1 MKAICDGQ
9 STRQQVVQQNL
20 DQYRAVFN
28 RTGQNMD
35 VLKAVSQITPP
46 CLCSRIAY
54 VGVLG
59 DQEVRARRSESRLS
73 AFARSP
79 RMTLGKRACQRLG

>member
-1 MKAICDGQ
+1 MEVQMKAICDGQ
-9 STRQQVVQQNL
+9 TTRQQVVQQNL

-46 CLCSRIAY
+46 WF
-54 VGVLG
+54 V
-59 DQEVRARRSESRLS
+59 
-73 AFARSP
+73 
-79 RMTLGKRACQRLG
+79 